1 MLTRARW
8 RAFPSSVGTGTREPV
23 LLRATMK
30 NEYLFTLSNGI
41 RVAYQHVPSTKI
53 VHCGIFLDVGSRDE
67 NPANQGIA
75 HFWEHMAFKG
85 TAKRKSIHIISSLDA
100 VGGELNAYTDKEKVV
115 FYASIRDEYTERA
128 IDILSD
134 ITFHSIFPQA
144 QIEKERGVILEEM
157 AMYLDTPDDSLQDE
171 FDSLMYKDHPMGMN
185 ILGRK
190 ETVSAFMRK
199 DFLSFF
205 KDHIDT
211 TRIVFSCVGNIPV
224 EKIEKLANK
233 YLNVRKAKRKVQ
245 RKRVVKY
252 VPREKEI
259 TRQVKQGRC
268 AMGRE
273 AYPIYHEN
281 RIPFYML
288 VNMLGGPGMNSR
300 LNIALREKYGFVYSV
315 DAHYVSYTDTG
326 MFVIYFGTEMKQL
339 DKCIGLVKKELAK
352 LCDQK
357 LSVHQLAA
365 AKEQIK
371 GQLAMSEENNLN
383 QMMMMGR
390 SILNRGYVPTLD
402 EIFGLIQQTDAKK
415 IQHMAIEMFN
425 PDQLSYLKMVPVKK

>member
-1 MLTRARW
+1 MI
-8 RAFPSSVGTGTREPV
+8 
-23 LLRATMK
+23 K
-30 NEYLFTLSNGI
+30 NEYLFTLPNGI

-67 NPANQGIA
+67 NTANQGIA

-85 TAKRKSIHIISSLDA
+85 TRKRKSFHIISSLDS
-100 VGGELNAYTDKEKVV
+100 VGGELNAYTDKEKIV
-115 FYASIRDEYTERA
+115 FYASVRDQYTERA
-128 IDILSD
+128 IDLLSD
-134 ITFHSIFPQA
+134 ITFNSVFPEA

-171 FDSLMYKDHPMGMN
+171 FDALIYKNHPMGMN
-185 ILGRK
+185 ILGRP
-190 ETVSAFMRK
+190 ETISSLTRK
-199 DFLSFF
+199 DFVRFF
-205 KDHIDT
+205 NNHIDT
-211 TRIVFSCVGNIPV
+211 RRIVFSCVGNIPLD
-224 EKIEKLANK
+224 KIEKLANR
-233 YLNVRKAKRKVQ
+233 YLNVKRTTRKVQ
-245 RKRVVKY
+245 RKRAGKY
-252 VPREKEI
+252 IPRELEI

-300 LNIALREKYGFVYSV
+300 LNISLRERYGFVYSV

-339 DKCIGLVKKELAK
+339 DRCIGLVKKELVK
-352 LCDQK
+352 LCTEK
-357 LSVHQLAA
+357 LSSRQLAS

-390 SILNRGYVPTLD
+390 SILNRGYVPSLD
-402 EIFGLIQQTDAKK
+402 EIFGLIQETSAVK
-415 IQHMAIEMFN
+415 IRQMANEMFD
-425 PDQLSYLKMVPVKK
+425 PDMLSYLKMIPSKK

>member
-1 MLTRARW
+1 
-8 RAFPSSVGTGTREPV
+8 
-23 LLRATMK
+23 MK
-30 NEYLFTLSNGI
+30 NEFLFTLPNGI
-41 RVAYQHVPSTKI
+41 RVVYQHVPTTKI

-67 NPANQGIA
+67 NHANQGIA

-85 TAKRKSIHIISSLDA
+85 TEKRKSFHIISSLDA
-100 VGGELNAYTDKEKVV
+100 VGGELNAYTDKEKIV
-115 FYASIRDEYTERA
+115 FYASVRDQYMERA

-134 ITFHSIFPQA
+134 ITFHSVFPQA
-144 QIEKERGVILEEM
+144 QIDKERGVILEEM

-171 FDSLMYKDHPMGMN
+171 FDALLFENHPMGMN
-185 ILGRK
+185 ILGRQ
-190 ETVSAFMRK
+190 ETVSSFMRK
-199 DFLSFF
+199 DFVSFF
-205 KDHIDT
+205 KNHVDT
-211 TRIVFSCVGNIPV
+211 SRVVFSCVGNIPPD
-224 EKIEKLANK
+224 KIEKLATQ
-233 YLNVRKAKRKVQ
+233 YLRIRKSTRKVV
-245 RKRVVKY
+245 RERAVRY
-252 VPREKEI
+252 VPREKEV
-259 TRQVKQGRC
+259 TRPVKQGRC

-326 MFVIYFGTEMKQL
+326 MFVIYFGTEISQL
-339 DKCIGLVKKELAK
+339 EKCISLVKKELVK
-352 LCDQK
+352 LMDAK
-357 LSVHQLAA
+357 LSVRQLAA

-390 SILNRGYVPTLD
+390 SILNRGYVPSLD
-402 EIFGLIQQTDAKK
+402 EIFGLIDQTNAKRIQQ
-415 IQHMAIEMFN
+415 MAQEMFD
-425 PDQLSYLKMVPVKK
+425 PAQLSYLKMIPGKK

>member
-1 MLTRARW
+1 MR
-8 RAFPSSVGTGTREPV
+8 
-23 LLRATMK
+23 

-41 RVAYQHVPSTKI
+41 RVAYQFVASTKI

-85 TAKRKSIHIISSLDA
+85 TKKRKSFHIISSLDA
-100 VGGELNAYTDKEKVV
+100 VGGELNAYTDKEKIV
-115 FYASIRDEYTERA
+115 FYASIRDQYVERA
-128 IDILSD
+128 MDILSD
-134 ITFHSIFPQA
+134 ITFHSVFPQA

-171 FDSLMYKDHPMGMN
+171 FDSLLYKNHPMGMN
-185 ILGRK
+185 ILGRR
-190 ETVSAFMRK
+190 ETVSSFVRK
-199 DFLSFF
+199 DFVDFF

-211 TRIVFSCVGNIPV
+211 NRIVFSCVGNMPV
-224 EKIEKLANK
+224 DKIEKLANK
-233 YLNVRKAKRKVQ
+233 YLSVPKTKRRLKRKPVLT
-245 RKRVVKY
+245 Y
-252 VPREKEI
+252 MPREKEI
-259 TRQVKQGRC
+259 ERQVKQGRC

-273 AYPIYHEN
+273 AYPIDHEN

-300 LNIALREKYGFVYSV
+300 LNISLREKYGFVYSV

-339 DKCIGLVKKELAK
+339 DKCIGLVKKELSK
-352 LCDQK
+352 FTQEK
-357 LSVHQLAA
+357 LSARALAG

-383 QMMMMGR
+383 QMMMGR
-390 SILNRGYVPTLD
+390 SILNRGYVPSLD
-402 EIFGLIQQTDAKK
+402 EIFGLIQETDATK
-415 IQHMAIEMFN
+415 IQAMAGDMFN
-425 PDQLSYLKMVPVKK
+425 PDQLSYLKMIPVKK

>member
-1 MLTRARW
+1 MR
-8 RAFPSSVGTGTREPV
+8 
-23 LLRATMK
+23 
-30 NEYLFTLSNGI
+30 NEYFFTLPNGI

-67 NPANQGIA
+67 NPSNQGIA

-85 TAKRKSIHIISSLDA
+85 TTKRKSIHIISSLDA
-100 VGGELNAYTDKEKVV
+100 VGGELNAYTDKEKIV
-115 FYASIRDEYTERA
+115 FYASVRDQYTERA

-134 ITFHSIFPQA
+134 ITFNSVFPQV

-157 AMYLDTPDDSLQDE
+157 SMYQDTPDDSLQDE
-171 FDSLMYKDHPMGMN
+171 FDALMYKNHPMGMN
-185 ILGRK
+185 ILGKR
-190 ETVSAFMRK
+190 ETVSSLMRK
-199 DFLSFF
+199 DFLTFF
-205 KDHIDT
+205 KNHIDT
-211 TRIVFSCVGNIPV
+211 KRIVFSCVGNIPV
-224 EKIEKLANK
+224 DKIEKLAAK
-233 YLNVRKAKRKVQ
+233 YLSVRRATRKVQ
-245 RKRVVKY
+245 RKRAGRY
-252 VPREKEI
+252 VPRESEI
-259 TRQVKQGRC
+259 ARQVKQGRC

-273 AYPIYHEN
+273 AYSIHHQN
-281 RIPFYML
+281 RIPFYLL

-339 DKCIGLVKKELAK
+339 DRCISLVKKELLK
-352 LCDQK
+352 FCDEK
-357 LSVHQLAA
+357 LSPRQLAG

-390 SILNRGYVPTLD
+390 SILNRGYVPSLD

-415 IQHMAIEMFN
+415 IQQMANEMFN
-425 PDQLSYLKMVPVKK
+425 PDTLSYLKMVPKK

>member
-1 MLTRARW
+1 
-8 RAFPSSVGTGTREPV
+8 
-23 LLRATMK
+23 MK
-30 NEYLFTLSNGI
+30 NEFLFTLPNGI
-41 RVAYQHVPSTKI
+41 RVVYQHVPTTKI

-67 NPANQGIA
+67 NHANQGIA

-85 TAKRKSIHIISSLDA
+85 TEKRKSFHIISSLDA
-100 VGGELNAYTDKEKVV
+100 VGGELNAYTDKEKIV
-115 FYASIRDEYTERA
+115 FYASVRDQYMERA

-134 ITFHSIFPQA
+134 ITFHSVFPQT
-144 QIEKERGVILEEM
+144 QIDKERGVILEEM

-171 FDSLMYKDHPMGMN
+171 FDALLFENHPMGMN
-185 ILGRK
+185 ILGRQ
-190 ETVSAFMRK
+190 ETVSSFMRK
-199 DFLSFF
+199 DFVSFF
-205 KDHIDT
+205 KNHVDT
-211 TRIVFSCVGNIPV
+211 SRVVFSCVGNIPPD
-224 EKIEKLANK
+224 KIEKLAAK
-233 YLNVRKAKRKVQ
+233 YLRIRKSTRKVV
-245 RKRVVKY
+245 RERAVRY
-252 VPREKEI
+252 VPREKEV
-259 TRQVKQGRC
+259 TRPVKQGRC

-326 MFVIYFGTEMKQL
+326 MFVIYFGTEISQL
-339 DKCIGLVKKELAK
+339 EKCISLVKKELVK
-352 LCDQK
+352 LMDAK
-357 LSVHQLAA
+357 LSVRQLAA

-390 SILNRGYVPTLD
+390 SILNRGYVPSLD
-402 EIFGLIQQTDAKK
+402 EIFGLIDQTNATK
-415 IQHMAIEMFN
+415 IQQMAQEMFD
-425 PDQLSYLKMVPVKK
+425 PAQLSYLKMIPGKK

>member
-1 MLTRARW
+1 
-8 RAFPSSVGTGTREPV
+8 
-23 LLRATMK
+23 MK
-30 NEYLFTLSNGI
+30 NEFLFTLPNGI
-41 RVAYQHVPSTKI
+41 RVVYQHVPNTKI

-85 TAKRKSIHIISSLDA
+85 TEKRKSFHIISSLDA
-100 VGGELNAYTDKEKVV
+100 VGGELNAYTDKEKIV
-115 FYASIRDEYTERA
+115 FYASVRDQYTERA

-144 QIEKERGVILEEM
+144 QIDKERGVILEEM

-171 FDSLMYKDHPMGMN
+171 FDALMFKNHPMGMN
-185 ILGRK
+185 ILGRQ
-190 ETVSAFMRK
+190 ETVSSFMRK
-199 DFLSFF
+199 DFVSFF
-205 KDHIDT
+205 KDHVDT
-211 TRIVFSCVGNIPV
+211 SRVVFSCVGNIPV
-224 EKIEKLANK
+224 DKIEKLANK
-233 YLNVRKAKRKVQ
+233 YLRVRQSKRKNI
-245 RKRVVKY
+245 RERAVKY

-259 TRQVKQGRC
+259 TRHVKQGRC

-326 MFVIYFGTEMKQL
+326 MFVIYFGTEIKQL
-339 DKCIGLVKKELAK
+339 DKCIGLVKKELNK
-352 LCDQK
+352 LMDDR
-357 LSVHQLAA
+357 LSVRQLAA

-390 SILNRGYVPTLD
+390 SILNRGYVPSLD
-402 EIFGLIQQTDAKK
+402 EIFGLIEQTNAKK
-415 IQHMAIEMFN
+415 IQQMAREMFD
-425 PDQLSYLKMVPVKK
+425 PEQLSYLKMVPGKR

>member
-1 MLTRARW
+1 
-8 RAFPSSVGTGTREPV
+8 
-23 LLRATMK
+23 MK
-30 NEYLFTLSNGI
+30 NEFLFTLPNGI
-41 RVAYQHVPSTKI
+41 RVVYQHVPSTKI

-85 TAKRKSIHIISSLDA
+85 TEKRKSFHIISSLDA
-100 VGGELNAYTDKEKVV
+100 VGGELNAYTDKEKIV
-115 FYASIRDEYTERA
+115 FYASVRDQYTERA

-144 QIEKERGVILEEM
+144 QIDKERGVILEEM

-171 FDSLMYKDHPMGMN
+171 FDALMFQNHPMGMN
-185 ILGRK
+185 ILGRQ
-190 ETVSAFMRK
+190 ETVSSFMRK
-199 DFLSFF
+199 DFVSFF
-205 KDHIDT
+205 KDHVDT
-211 TRIVFSCVGNIPV
+211 SRVVFSCVGNIPV
-224 EKIEKLANK
+224 DKIEKLANK
-233 YLNVRKAKRKVQ
+233 YLRFRQSKRKNI
-245 RKRVVKY
+245 RERAVKY

-259 TRQVKQGRC
+259 TRHVKQGRC

-326 MFVIYFGTEMKQL
+326 MFVIYFGTEIKQL
-339 DKCIGLVKKELAK
+339 DKCIGLVKKELTK
-352 LCDQK
+352 LMDDR
-357 LSVHQLAA
+357 LSVRQLAA

-390 SILNRGYVPTLD
+390 SILNRGYVPSLD
-402 EIFGLIQQTDAKK
+402 EIFGLIEQTNAKK
-415 IQHMAIEMFN
+415 IQQMAREMFD
-425 PDQLSYLKMVPVKK
+425 PEQLSYLKMIPGKR

>member
-1 MLTRARW
+1 
-8 RAFPSSVGTGTREPV
+8 
-23 LLRATMK
+23 MK
-30 NEYLFTLSNGI
+30 NEYLFTLPNGI
-41 RVAYQHVPSTKI
+41 RVVYQHALNTKI

-85 TAKRKSIHIISSLDA
+85 TRKRKSFHIISSLDA
-100 VGGELNAYTDKEKVV
+100 VGGELNAYTDKEKIV
-115 FYASIRDEYTERA
+115 FYASVRDQYLDRA

-134 ITFHSIFPQA
+134 ITFNSVFPQA

-171 FDSLMYKDHPMGMN
+171 FDALLYRDHPMGMN

-190 ETVSAFMRK
+190 ETVSDFMRK

-205 KDHIDT
+205 KNHIDT
-211 TRIVFSCVGNIPV
+211 KRIVFSCVGNIPV
-224 EKIEKLANK
+224 DKIERLASK
-233 YLNVRKAKRKVQ
+233 YLNIPKAKRRVT
-245 RKRVVKY
+245 RKKASAY
-252 VPREKEI
+252 KPREKEI

-268 AMGRE
+268 AIGRE

-281 RIPFYML
+281 RIPFFML
-288 VNMLGGPGMNSR
+288 VNILGGPGMNSR
-300 LNIALREKYGFVYSV
+300 LNLSLREKYGFVYSV

-326 MFVIYFGTEMKQL
+326 MFAVYFGTELKQL
-339 DKCIGLVKKELAK
+339 DKCINLVKKELVK
-352 LCDQK
+352 FCDER
-357 LSVHQLAA
+357 LSPRQLAS

-383 QMMMMGR
+383 HMMMMGR
-390 SILNRGYVPTLD
+390 SILNRGYVPSLD
-402 EIFGLIQQTDAKK
+402 EIFGLIEQTDSKK
-415 IQHMAIEMFN
+415 IQSMAREMFN
-425 PDQLSYLKMVPVKK
+425 PAQLSYLKMVPDRK